1 MDRAVSAVLFALY
14 QMAKKINENELNS
27 LFGIGRYGMGNIDL
41 FNRPLFR
48 NLDGSV
54 STVRSMS
61 FNDGNGEIL
70 VPTVAYNP
78 QNGKPYVM
86 SDDEAITRY
95 YNTGEF
101 LGKFKT
107 VDAANEYADR
117 LHRQQEAIYAR

>member
-1 MDRAVSAVLFALY
+1 MGAYRCASLLSC
-14 QMAKKINENELNS
+14 MRKINEQELNK
-27 LFGIGRYGMGNIDL
+27 LFGIGRYGVGNIDL
-41 FNRPLFR
+41 FNRPQYR
-48 NLDGSV
+48 NFDGSV

-107 VDAANEYADR
+107 VDEANEYAER
-117 LHRQQEAIYAR
+117 LHRQQENIYARR

>member
-1 MDRAVSAVLFALY
+1 
-14 QMAKKINENELNS
+14 MARKINEKQLNS
-27 LFGIGRYGMGNIDL
+27 LYGIGRYGVGNIDL
-41 FNRPLFR
+41 FNRPQYQ

-61 FNDGNGEIL
+61 FNDGRGEIL

-95 YNTGEF
+95 YNTGEY

-107 VDAANEYADR
+107 VDEANDYAER
-117 LHRQQEAIYAR
+117 LHRQQEAIYRR

>member
-1 MDRAVSAVLFALY
+1 
-14 QMAKKINENELNS
+14 MARQIDEQKLNS
-27 LFGIGRYGMGNIDL
+27 LFGIGRYGVGNIDL
-41 FNRPLFR
+41 FNRPKYK

-61 FNDGNGEIL
+61 FNDGRGEIL

-107 VDAANEYADR
+107 VDEANDYAER